1 MARFFPKSRLNNPNL
16 SPLGILGWLASKVLC
31 GIPKM
36 PVFKSKKIL
45 LPDVPPQTSSPN
57 ESLIIAGIG
66 IFCATLVIG
75 AVLFVFLGA

>member
-1 MARFFPKSRLNNPNL
+1 
-16 SPLGILGWLASKVLC
+16 
-31 GIPKM
+31 M
-36 PVFKSKKIL
+36 PMFKSKKIL
-45 LPDVPPQTSSPN
+45 LPDVPPPTSSPN